1 MKAKAEARWA
11 QIVKDPRTNERFQE
25 YMKGHNVQSQE
36 QAKALQTEFVKKLQA
51 DMIDQIRHE
60 SRAGMASQF
69 RKQAQEELIEERL
82 KLQEAKKLGV
92 EINDDDVKRML
103 QGIADRNKMTID
115 QFAQQVKST
124 GFDISTLRERLR
136 GEQAWREA
144 IRRRFGA
151 QINITQKD
159 VDRMLSAAATE
170 TGEDAFELQVQK
182 ITLPIQG
189 RADQSTLARRYSEAQ
204 ALHSKADG
212 CKNMA
217 GLVKEATDAQF
228 EDSKYV
234 RPANLPEPTRS
245 MLLLAKDGDVLPPA
259 TQANSIDIY
268 AVCGRRP
275 VKGDE
280 KTRDNALQELQQK
293 EFNIVAK
300 RHLFDLRQEAHIEY
314 R

>member
-11 QIVKDPRTNERFQE
+11 QIVKDPKTNERFQDF
-25 YMKGHNVQSQE
+25 MRLNNVQSQE
-36 QAKALQTEFVKKLQA
+36 QAKALQAEFVKKLQA
-51 DMIDQIRHE
+51 DMIDQIRRE
-60 SRAGMASQF
+60 SRAGMSSQF

-92 EINDDDVKRML
+92 EFSDDDIKRML

-136 GEQAWREA
+136 SEQAWREV

-151 QINITQKD
+151 QINISQKD
-159 VDRMLSAAATE
+159 VDRMLSAAANE
-170 TGEDAFELQVQK
+170 AGEDAFELQVQK
-182 ITLPIQG
+182 VTLPIPG
-189 RADQSTLARRYSEAQ
+189 RADQATLVRRFSEAQ
-204 ALHSKADG
+204 ALHGKADG

-217 GLVKEATDAQF
+217 SLAKEAPDAKF

-234 RPANLPEPTRS
+234 KPSNLAEPTRS
-245 MLLLAKDGDVLPPA
+245 LMLLAKDGDVLPPA
-259 TQANSIDIY
+259 AQTSSIEIY

-275 VKGDE
+275 LKGDE
-280 KTRDNALQELQQK
+280 KQRENAMQELQQK
-293 EFNIVAK
+293 EFNVVAK
-300 RHLFDLRQEAHIEY
+300 RHLHDLKQEAHIEY

>member
-1 MKAKAEARWA
+1 
-11 QIVKDPRTNERFQE
+11 
-25 YMKGHNVQSQE
+25 
-36 QAKALQTEFVKKLQA
+36 
-51 DMIDQIRHE
+51 
-60 SRAGMASQF
+60 
-69 RKQAQEELIEERL
+69 
-82 KLQEAKKLGV
+82 
-92 EINDDDVKRML
+92 
-103 QGIADRNKMTID
+103 
-115 QFAQQVKST
+115 
-124 GFDISTLRERLR
+124 
-136 GEQAWREA
+136 
-144 IRRRFGA
+144 
-151 QINITQKD
+151 
-159 VDRMLSAAATE
+159 
-170 TGEDAFELQVQK
+170 
-182 ITLPIQG
+182 
-189 RADQSTLARRYSEAQ
+189 
-204 ALHSKADG
+204 
-212 CKNMA
+212 MA
-217 GLVKEATDAQF
+217 GLVKEATDAKF